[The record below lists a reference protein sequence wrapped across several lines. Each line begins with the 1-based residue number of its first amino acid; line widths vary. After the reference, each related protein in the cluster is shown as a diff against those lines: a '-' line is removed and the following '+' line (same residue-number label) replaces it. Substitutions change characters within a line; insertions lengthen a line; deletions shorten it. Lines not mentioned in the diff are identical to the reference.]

1 MGKLKFIAARAA
13 ASWKK
18 DVLSDHGR
26 EKLARPWRN
35 DPQSQMLK
43 TRLESPPFI
52 FNFNLRFKFSDFFGL
67 FGFKKKSHEEIHFI
81 FRALRFLNSREHEIG
96 HFSGRG

>member
-52 FNFNLRFKFSDFFGL
+52 CNFNLRFNFSDFFGL
-67 FGFKKKSHEEIHFI
+67 FGF
-81 FRALRFLNSREHEIG
+81 
-96 HFSGRG
+96 